1 MAIRYGHIGQAAQRQ
16 AMDALNRAGFQGDG
30 AQNWAQL
37 HGVNPSVET
46 VWNWHTFRLM
56 VFFLK
61 CLLLPQDGA
70 RLVKRR
76 RALLESNSPRNN
88 QLETHRDDEPEGGSW
103 VAPRCFYL
111 AHRTD
116 RSPHA

>member
-1 MAIRYGHIGQAAQRQ
+1 MFLTGKFTNALMLFEAIQPPPLENAHGSDLARQ
-16 AMDALNRAGFQGDG
+16 L
-30 AQNWAQL
+30 
-37 HGVNPSVET
+37 GVNPSVET

-88 QLETHRDDEPEGGSW
+88 QLETHRDDEPGALLG
-103 VAPRCFYL
+103 
-111 AHRTD
+111 
-116 RSPHA
+116 RSPLFLPRSSD